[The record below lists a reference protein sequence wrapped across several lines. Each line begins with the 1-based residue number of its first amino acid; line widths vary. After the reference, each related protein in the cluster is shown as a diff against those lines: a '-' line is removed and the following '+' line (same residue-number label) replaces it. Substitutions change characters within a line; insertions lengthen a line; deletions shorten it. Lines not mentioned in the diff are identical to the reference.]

1 MNSMNWNLAQ
11 ASWQQFKGTVKARW
25 LKLTDEQLEAISGN
39 RAQLLEKLQASYGI
53 SRSDAERE
61 LRAFEARHK
70 NYRPKS

>member
-1 MNSMNWNLAQ
+1 MNWNLAQ
-11 ASWQQFKGTVKARW
+11 TSWQQFKGTVKARW

-53 SRSDAERE
+53 SRYDAERE

>member
-1 MNSMNWNLAQ
+1 MMNWNLAQ

-70 NYRPKS
+70 NDRPKS

>member
-1 MNSMNWNLAQ
+1 MNWQLAQ

-39 RAQLLEKLQASYGI
+39 RAQLLEKLQTSYGI

-70 NYRPKS
+70 NYRPKT